1 MPKKIPET
9 RLQALHDGLRLL
21 ELMTT
26 EKAGFDQVEDVAAR
40 VGWFGMSRLAGQ
52 LRQALQW
59 VKDQAAK
66 QRYPIRRHDCPG
78 ALEHPYRVWFGAFTA
93 WSESNDP
100 LLVKARKEGMRLA
113 RKQIREQKRPEA
125 AAADPLN
132 LFYQGHS
139 HLRPKE
145 E

>member
-1 MPKKIPET
+1 MPQKIPET

-26 EKAGFDQVEDVAAR
+26 EKAGFDQVADVAAR

-66 QRYPIRRHDCPG
+66 QRYPIRRHDCPA
-78 ALEHPYRVWFGAFTA
+78 ALEHPYRVWFGEFTA

-100 LLVKARKEGMRLA
+100 LLVKARKEGVRLA
-113 RKQIREQKRPEA
+113 RKQFREQARQEA
-125 AAADPLN
+125 AAADPMD
-132 LFYQGHS
+132 LFCQEHP